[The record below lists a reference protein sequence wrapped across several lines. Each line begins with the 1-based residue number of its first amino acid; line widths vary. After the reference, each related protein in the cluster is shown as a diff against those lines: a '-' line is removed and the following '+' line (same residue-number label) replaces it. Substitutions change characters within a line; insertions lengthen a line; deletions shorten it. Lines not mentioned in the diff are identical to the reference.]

1 MIEQFFFQIMSDYL
15 NGRKTKPVTEVDWE
29 LLLRLARI
37 HQIEAI
43 LYSQCKEMI
52 PVSLAEPL
60 KRAYHFTLASYM
72 KRQAEMAKIS
82 SLLEAH
88 HISFFVLKGAIV
100 KDYYPQP
107 ALRTM
112 GDVDIVVHP
121 EDREAVHELLLQNGF
136 MNVNHH
142 RDQSW
147 HYAKNNLNYE
157 LHDRLMYDEDIN
169 ATELKDFFND
179 CWRFGCN
186 GKLDAS
192 FHFLFLLAH
201 LRSHLMKCGIGL
213 RQFMDLTVMAQKEK
227 SLDWPWIEERLNSL
241 GLLQFAQTCFAF
253 IYRWVDVDLPLK
265 SVKLDDSFFAKA
277 TESILNGGVF
287 GTNTEGSFENIA
299 INAARG
305 SGAPQILMM
314 KRAVQTVFPSYKT
327 LSGNDHYRFLDGK
340 PLLLP
345 AAWGYRLY
353 RGGCTLTKNRRA
365 GRMLWASRKAVK
377 ERDQYLKNWGL

>member
-1 MIEQFFFQIMSDYL
+1 MTEQFFFQILSDYL
-15 NGRKTKPVTEVDWE
+15 NERKTTLGAEIDWE
-29 LLLRLARI
+29 SILRLARI

-43 LYSQCKEMI
+43 LYSQCREMI
-52 PVSLAEPL
+52 PASLDETL

-72 KRQAEMAKIS
+72 KRQAEMATIS
-82 SLLEAH
+82 SLFVAH
-88 HISFFVLKGAIV
+88 RISFFVLKGAIV

-136 MNVNHH
+136 TNVNHH

-147 HYAKNNLNYE
+147 HYTKNNLNFE

-169 ATELKDFFND
+169 SPELKDFFND
-179 CWRFGCN
+179 CWRFVRN
-186 GKLDAS
+186 GKLNVS
-192 FHFLFLLAH
+192 FHFLFLLVH

-213 RQFMDLTVMAQKEK
+213 RQFMDLAVMAQKEK

-253 IYRWVDVDLPLK
+253 IYRWFGIELPVK
-265 SVKLDDSFFAKA
+265 SSELDEYFFVVA

-287 GTNTEGSFENIA
+287 GTNSEGSFENIA

-305 SGAPQILMM
+305 SGAPHLLMM
-314 KRAVQTVFPSYKT
+314 KKAVHTFFPSYKT
-327 LSGNDHYRFLDGK
+327 LSGNDHYKFLDGK

-353 RGGCTLTKNRRA
+353 RGAQILTRNKQA
-365 GRMLWASRKAVK
+365 GRMLWASEEAVK
-377 ERDQYLKNWGL
+377 ERDRYLKNWGL